1 MWWCHIQQTWNIVS
15 FGSRLWYFYDAFF
28 CHVGFKCPV
37 LIFIIW
43 KNLFQMFNLCVQ
55 QKVTDRNNIRV
66 NCIFYFCFSLSL
78 FHLFA
83 VLDVNDGTPTFFP
96 NVYNISLEESVPRD
110 YVLVRL
116 NCTDNDSGLNAE
128 LSYFITG
135 QSSKSL
141 KIVICFPDP
150 WILWSRLP
158 I

>member
-1 MWWCHIQQTWNIVS
+1 MPCPHFHYMKEFVS
-15 FGSRLWYFYDAFF
+15 NVQPLCSTESHRPKQHKSKLY
-28 CHVGFKCPV
+28 
-37 LIFIIW
+37 LLL
-43 KNLFQMFNLCVQ
+43 LF
-55 QKVTDRNNIRV
+55 
-66 NCIFYFCFSLSL
+66 LSL

-150 WILWSRLP
+150 
-158 I
+158 